1 MTALDNL
8 SLRAK
13 LFLLSGLTGAVLLL
27 AIAFL
32 LFQVRQIEHE
42 VRNIGEDDLP
52 GLQAAAAM
60 SQWRLRYR
68 VRSLEF
74 MMPAPAAETERM
86 AASLDQ
92 LHQGLMQEIAGYRSR
107 PMSDRERTLV
117 DAVER
122 SVLGYHEVVQQAREM
137 IARFDYDS
145 AHQLRRT
152 IWVERADA
160 VRDAVDELVVYNR
173 SSADASALN
182 ATELVRESFFA
193 GVIAAA
199 IGLALAIVLALGFSA
214 RISGRLRAAV
224 GGVQQIAAGDLRAA
238 LPQPSGDEVGDLVR
252 AMREMQTSLRDT
264 ISVTRDGAG
273 KVADSAASL
282 RDTSRQV
289 SEGASAQSEAASSIA
304 ANVEELTVSIS
315 HVSERTSDASRVAAE
330 SGAGASAGKESMD
343 RLVVGMREVEK
354 VVGDAAT
361 RIAGL
366 ETQSEKISRIVAV
379 IREIA
384 EQTNLLALNAAIEAA
399 RAGEQGRGF
408 AVVADEVRKLAE
420 RTAQSTEE
428 ITSMVGSVQVSTKE
442 AVAGIEKGV
451 EFVKRSSK
459 DAVETGDTIARL
471 QELAGEVA
479 GIVSELDVA
488 LREQSAAS
496 TEVARRVED
505 IAQRAD
511 ESSNATRR
519 TVDAAHELERLAD
532 HMRQQV
538 DRFKV

>member
-1 MTALDNL
+1 MNSLDNL

-13 LFLLSGLTGAVLLL
+13 LFLLSGLTGGVLLF

-32 LFQVRQIEHE
+32 LYEVRLIERD
-42 VRNIGEDDLP
+42 VRNIAEDDLP

-86 AASLDQ
+86 VASLDQ
-92 LHQGLMQEIAGYRSR
+92 LHQGLMQEIAGYRTR
-107 PMSDRERTLV
+107 PMSERERGLV
-117 DAVER
+117 DTVER

-137 IARFDYDS
+137 IERFDYDS

-152 IWVERADA
+152 VWVEQANA
-160 VRDAVDELVVYNR
+160 VRDAVDELVAYNR

-182 ATELVRESFFA
+182 ATALVREAFFA

-199 IGLALAIVLALGFSA
+199 IGGVLAIVLTLVFSA
-214 RISGRLRAAV
+214 RMSGRLRAAV

-238 LPQPSGDEVGDLVR
+238 LPEPSADEVGDLVR

-273 KVADSAASL
+273 QVADSALSL
-282 RDTSRQV
+282 RDAARQV
-289 SEGASAQSEAASSIA
+289 SEGAAAQSEAASSIA

-315 HVSERTSDASRVAAE
+315 HVSERTSDASRAAAE
-330 SGAGASAGKESMD
+330 SGAGASAGKQSME
-343 RLVVGMREVEK
+343 RLVAGMREVEQ

-366 ETQSEKISRIVAV
+366 EAQSERISHIVAV

-428 ITSMVGSVQVSTKE
+428 ITGMVGSVQLSTKE
-442 AVAGIEKGV
+442 AVAGIGKGV
-451 EFVKRSSK
+451 EVVKRSSK
-459 DAVETGDTIARL
+459 EAAETGDTIARL
-471 QELAGEVA
+471 QALAGEVA

-496 TEVARRVED
+496 SEVARRVED

-511 ESSNATRR
+511 QSSSATRC
-519 TVDAAHELERLAD
+519 TVDSAQELERLAAE
-532 HMRQQV
+532 MRQQV
-538 DRFKV
+538 GRFKV